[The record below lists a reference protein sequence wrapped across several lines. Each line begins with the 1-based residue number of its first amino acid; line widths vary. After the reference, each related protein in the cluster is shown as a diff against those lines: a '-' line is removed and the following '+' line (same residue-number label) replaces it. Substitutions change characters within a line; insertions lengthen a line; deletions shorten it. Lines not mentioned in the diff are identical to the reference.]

1 MSFNYNKKN
10 KGLYYPSF
18 DHDAC
23 GVGMVANIHGKASN
37 KIIQQGL
44 TILDNLAHR
53 GACGADPDTG
63 DGGGILLSLPHDFF
77 AEQ

>member
-1 MSFNYNKKN
+1 MLRGRKLECFNYNNKN

-37 KIIQQGL
+37 KIIEQGL
-44 TILDNLAHR
+44 TILDNLAHL
-53 GACGADPDTG
+53 GWN
-63 DGGGILLSLPHDFF
+63 S
-77 AEQ
+77 